1 MLPENTP
8 SRYDVLLAAIAVP
21 MLVAATLGALLPVG
35 MPLALGA
42 GSVPATGSMGYAL
55 FYRPPSENAGG

>member
-1 MLPENTP
+1 MVPDNSV
-8 SRYDVLLAAIAVP
+8 SRHDLLLAAIALPLMIAGV
-21 MLVAATLGALLPVG
+21 VGALLPVG

-55 FYRPPSENAGG
+55 FYRPPGENATD

>member
-1 MLPENTP
+1 MNP
-8 SRYDVLLAAIAVP
+8 SESVTRHDILLAAIAVP